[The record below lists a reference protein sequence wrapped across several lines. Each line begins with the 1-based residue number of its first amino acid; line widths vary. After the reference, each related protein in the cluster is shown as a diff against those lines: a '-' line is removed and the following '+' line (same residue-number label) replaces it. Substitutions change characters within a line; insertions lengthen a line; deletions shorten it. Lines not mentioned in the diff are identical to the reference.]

1 MAHLPEP
8 NTDNTA
14 DNTAIAPPGS
24 PAAAMASRRLRIL
37 QITAGALIV
46 AAIVLLLRG
55 LLTPATPT
63 GATPPNHAASSPVA
77 TATAAPADPLVGH
90 YAPDVTLHDLHD
102 KLTPLSSLRGK
113 VVLLNFWYASC
124 LPCQIEM
131 PALERIYL
139 AHQSQGFEVVGID
152 VVDDA
157 ATISEFISRLGITYP
172 MLRDIGERAVLAYQ
186 IRATPSSFLI
196 DRAGVI
202 RAVFAGPVNSTT
214 FKQQLATLLPSAG

>member
-1 MAHLPEP
+1 MA
-8 NTDNTA
+8 A
-14 DNTAIAPPGS
+14 
-24 PAAAMASRRLRIL
+24 RRLRVL
-37 QITAGALIV
+37 QIVAGVLIV
-46 AAIVLLLRG
+46 AAIALLLRG
-55 LLTPATPT
+55 LLTPTTPS
-63 GATPPNHAASSPVA
+63 GATLNRAASSPVA

-139 AHQSQGFEVVGID
+139 AHQSQGFAVVGID

-157 ATISEFISRLGITYP
+157 ATISAFTSRLGITYP
-172 MLRDIGERAVLAYQ
+172 MLRDIGERVVLAYQ